1 MQELVNQTEKTDNQF
16 RRDAELKLGMELFPD
31 FQNHSQSPQTVQ
43 IPVKTTV
50 APLLDKKTS
59 EGFQI
64 TLQRYLDWKRMEDVR
79 AKTIQEE
86 QTIIAGFFEIVGDTS
101 ISEITKN
108 EVNHYIEVQSKLPLN
123 RKKNPK
129 YRDFSIDQLVRKNLP
144 KEETQSNHN
153 INKRLTR
160 LTTFGH
166 GGIRQGF
173 IDSNPFKG
181 MKQKVKVRPQDQRE
195 RFSELELKKKLTNDS
210 DRI

>member
-1 MQELVNQTEKTDNQF
+1 
-16 RRDAELKLGMELFPD
+16 
-31 FQNHSQSPQTVQ
+31 
-43 IPVKTTV
+43 
-50 APLLDKKTS
+50 
-59 EGFQI
+59 
-64 TLQRYLDWKRMEDVR
+64 MEDVR

-86 QTIIAGFFEIVGDTS
+86 ETIIADFFEIVGDAS

-108 EVNHYIEVQSKLPLN
+108 EVNHYIEVQSKLPPN

-166 GGIRQGF
+166 WCIRQGF

-181 MKQKVKVRPQDQRE
+181 MKLSVKKTPRKKRLPFTPKD
-195 RFSELELKKKLTNDS
+195 LKQILKRNISRNLM
-210 DRI
+210 